1 MTGPGPGPVPAA
13 AAASEGYDVLV
24 LGEVLVEI
32 HAGSALRDAAD
43 GTPARISYSGDAL
56 NAAAAAVAAGA
67 RTALLAVVGEDEL
80 SAPLLARAAELG
92 VDVSHVRRSPR
103 PNGAYLLCADT
114 EGDRA
119 FVYWRTGS
127 AGSTLSVEHVESWR
141 ELLTGCKALITSGIT
156 GALSPSSRDAVL
168 AAAQTVHESGGHL
181 SYDPNFR
188 SRLTSRGEARE
199 LLARVAPLT
208 GLLKTSCPADA
219 LAMVDTDDPAEA
231 AARYR
236 ALGARSVVVTAGAD
250 RLLLSDGTADG
261 AADGT
266 ADGAADGTADGTADG
281 AADGTAGGVDGRTG
295 ATYLPVPVNPDPV
308 DATGAGDCFT
318 GTATARLA
326 LGDTLADAVAY
337 GMAAASL
344 SVSGRG
350 GTGRV
355 PAFTE
360 TAALAAAH
368 RRPAS
373 RPTATAPGPSPRPAL

>member
-1 MTGPGPGPVPAA
+1 MGGVPAA
-13 AAASEGYDVLV
+13 AGEAYDVLV

-32 HAGSALRDAAD
+32 HAGTPLRDAAD

-80 SAPLLARAAELG
+80 STPLLARAAELG

-103 PNGAYLLCADT
+103 PNGAYLLSADT

-156 GALSPSSRDAVL
+156 GALSPGSRDAVL
-168 AAAQTVHESGGHL
+168 AAAQTVHASGGHL

-188 SRLTSRGEARE
+188 SRLTSRDEARE

-219 LAMVDTDDPAEA
+219 LAMVDTDDQAEA
-231 AARYR
+231 AVRYR

-250 RLLLSDGTADG
+250 RLLLSDGTV
-261 AADGT
+261 DGT
-266 ADGAADGTADGTADG
+266 PGGAVHG
-281 AADGTAGGVDGRTG
+281 APGRTDRRTA
-295 ATYLPVPVNPDPV
+295 ATAYLPVPVNGDPV

-318 GTATARLA
+318 GTTTARLA

-355 PAFTE
+355 PAFSE

-368 RRPAS
+368 RSGRVG
-373 RPTATAPGPSPRPAL
+373 RTTGKAPGPSPRSGS